1 MNGKSM
7 KKLQFHHLIAGLT
20 LISLTAAT
28 DLSLAQEYDDLY
40 FNGTDRKTVKLSKE
54 ARELS
59 KAQTAAGYKELS
71 TNTEEFASKNV
82 NPEYIARYKQSEES
96 AENAETGRELSD
108 DDYYVENFNLSPGYD
123 SLMNSAKYN
132 RDYTSAPR
140 YNNSFFNPSLSFNS
154 FYGMGPGAF
163 WGPSMGMS
171 IGMSWGMG
179 SMYNPWM
186 NPWNMGFG
194 MGMPFGGFYDPWMM
208 GYPAWGMPYG
218 GFYDPWMYGSM
229 YSWNSPWGWNRWN
242 NPYRYGYGFG
252 APIIVVNN
260 PDFNNGSLNYQPR
273 TSRSSAAPAPGA
285 RSIENRR
292 IADPATDT
300 RSRSTNMATSP
311 TSGRVSRD
319 YAATQ
324 NEFYNRTGQRS
335 SAQRISTNPSAATNR
350 YSGSSVPAGSLNANR
365 PVRSATSPSF
375 NNSGTD
381 YSRYNRSGSGSY
393 SSPGYDR
400 SRSSS
405 FGNSYSP
412 SRSSGSSWGNSG
424 SSFQRSSGSSS
435 PSFAPS
441 GGSRMSSGS
450 SGASRGGRQ

>member
-1 MNGKSM
+1 M
-7 KKLQFHHLIAGLT
+7 KKLQFNTLMAILA
-20 LISLTAAT
+20 LISLTASA

-40 FNGTDRKTVKLSKE
+40 FNGTDRKTVKLNKQ

-59 KAQTAAGYKELS
+59 KAQTATGYKELS

-82 NPEYIARYKQSEES
+82 NPEYIARYKQPEES
-96 AENAETGRELSD
+96 SENAETGRALSNE
-108 DDYYVENFNLSPGYD
+108 DYYVENFNLSPGYD
-123 SLMNSAKYN
+123 SLLNSAKYN

-154 FYGMGPGAF
+154 FYGMGPGSF
-163 WGPSMGMS
+163 WGPTMGMG

-179 SMYNPWM
+179 SMNNPWM

-194 MGMPFGGFYDPWMM
+194 MGMPYGGFYDPWMM

-229 YSWNSPWGWNRWN
+229 YSMYSPWGMNRWH

-260 PDFNNGSLNYQPR
+260 PDVNNGSLNYQPR
-273 TSRSSAAPAPGA
+273 TSRSSASPAPGA
-285 RSIENRR
+285 RNLENRR
-292 IADPATDT
+292 IADPVADT
-300 RSRSTNMATSP
+300 RSRSSNMAATP

-319 YAATQ
+319 YATTQ
-324 NEFYNRTGQRS
+324 NEFYNRNGQRS
-335 SAQRISTNPSAATNR
+335 SAQRISTNPSSTADR
-350 YSGSSVPAGSLNANR
+350 YSRTSVPASSLNANR
-365 PVRSATSPSF
+365 PVRSTASPSF

-381 YSRYNRSGSGSY
+381 YSRYNRSGSGTY

-412 SRSSGSSWGNSG
+412 SGSSG

-441 GGSRMSSGS
+441 GGSSGSRMSSGS